1 MFAKMAYE
9 SPREMVFGRAKKPL
23 KYGLDL
29 EVGNGEVVPEVK
41 YWPYREHEND
51 EEKLL
56 REYEDITNKL
66 LDRAVNLGMSS
77 LQLETELSFF
87 ITLRPR
93 LAEEIVNKQ
102 REILEKYHNRYGIRL
117 ALRVTPADIRGLRGI
132 DFDKAMSMIL
142 ETTEAVCRAGADV
155 ISVESIGGKEVFDYA
170 LIRGDVEGIVL
181 SLAVLAPRDM
191 RRLWREIVRICRR
204 HDVLPGGDT
213 ACGFANTAMILA
225 GGMVNRSI
233 PHVMAAMIRAMSISR
248 SLIAYE
254 EGAIGPGKDCAY
266 ENVAIKAI
274 TGYPMSLEGKTS
286 AVAHSSL
293 VGNIVAAV
301 CDLWSNEQ
309 IENIKVFSGT
319 APQAILEILHY
330 DVKLMNIALRK
341 GEEFIL
347 RDLLVESDK
356 FEDPQAFILSPDI
369 AWELG
374 VEVIKQRNIYERT
387 VAVAM
392 KALTLINEAHR
403 NKVIKLSTPE
413 VRYLERLLTLLNV
426 VPKEEDEL
434 IDKTI
439 SRYKSKI
446 KEFNPSNYD
455 L

>member
-41 YWPYREHEND
+41 YWPYREHESD
-51 EEKLL
+51 ESKLIK
-56 REYEDITNKL
+56 EYEDITNKL

-87 ITLRPR
+87 ITLRPK
-93 LAEEIVNKQ
+93 LAEAIVNRQ
-102 REILEKYHNRYGIRL
+102 REILEEYHNKYGIRL

-132 DFDKAMSMIL
+132 DFDEAINTIL
-142 ETTEAVCRAGADV
+142 ETTEAICRAGADV
-155 ISVESIGGKEVFDYA
+155 ISIESIGGKEVFDYA
-170 LIRGDVEGIVL
+170 IVRGDLNGIFL
-181 SLAVLAPRDM
+181 SLAILAPRDM
-191 RRLWREIVRICRR
+191 RQLWREIVGICRR
-204 HDVLPGGDT
+204 HGALPGGDT

-225 GGMVNRSI
+225 GGRVRKSI
-233 PHVMAAMIRAMSISR
+233 PHIMAALIRAMSISR

-254 EGAIGPGKDCAY
+254 EGATGPGKDCAY

-293 VGNIVAAV
+293 VGNIAAAV

-309 IENIKVFSGT
+309 IENIRVFSGT
-319 APQAILEILHY
+319 APQAILEILYY
-330 DVKLMNIALRK
+330 DIKLMNTALRK
-341 GEEFIL
+341 GEEFTL

-374 VEVIKQRNIYERT
+374 AEVIRHSDVYGRT
-387 VAVAM
+387 LAVAK
-392 KALTLINEAHR
+392 KALLLIDEAYR
-403 NKVIKLSTPE
+403 SKLLKLSSPE
-413 VRYLERLLTLLNV
+413 VRYLRRLLASLNSM
-426 VPKEEDEL
+426 PEEDEL
-434 IDKTI
+434 IDRTI
-439 SRYKSKI
+439 SRYKSEI
-446 KEFNPSNYD
+446 KEFIPSNYG